1 MFPDKRE
8 GLDQSFLDLPRL
20 WRGVVQGRTVNGPKD
35 GKYPRHR
42 KSHSGGVLRGSPCEC
57 GRFYHLH
64 TTSPFKEFAYLTVLI
79 HTIQH
84 NNPIEACK
92 TKIMNSV
99 DKRKGEMPIPENL
112 EDYLNESQ
120 MLTIHRII
128 NFGWEIRFI
137 RRPLFQY
144 PVAVLWNPQ
153 GEQIGILEEDG
164 RINLESDIQLRDKK

>member
-1 MFPDKRE
+1 MD
-8 GLDQSFLDLPRL
+8 
-20 WRGVVQGRTVNGPKD
+20 
-35 GKYPRHR
+35 
-42 KSHSGGVLRGSPCEC
+42 
-57 GRFYHLH
+57 
-64 TTSPFKEFAYLTVLI
+64 
-79 HTIQH
+79 
-84 NNPIEACK
+84 
-92 TKIMNSV
+92 SV
-99 DKRKGEMPIPENL
+99 DKRKGEIPIPKNL

-137 RRPLFQY
+137 RRPLFQH